1 MKNIKTSFPI
11 DIVYLWANGADEN
24 FVAIKNKCIQDLNK
38 DTNKYIDDV
47 QDQIFRDN
55 NELLYSL
62 RSIEQNAPWINH
74 IYIVTSFGQVP
85 TWLNTHNPKITIV
98 PQESILPVDAGPVF
112 NSCAVEASLYNI
124 PNLSEYFLLANDDM
138 FFNKSVQPDY
148 FFDMLN
154 RKTKV
159 RCVYRKNG
167 RITRNKKSIY
177 QLHLINAANE
187 IKKVF
192 GIDLYNYKSSHSI
205 DPYIKSSIIE
215 CCEYPEI
222 SKVINNTRYHR
233 FRDETDVHHLIFNLY
248 DFVKGRADIINS
260 HSKHVG
266 HNIILDFLYNLLHK
280 KSIKESVFYCT
291 DAIESK
297 VLSCNAPIVCINDSV
312 YNNDIT
318 REHNKLFFNTKF
330 PNKSEFEK

>member
-1 MKNIKTSFPI
+1 MNSNKASFPI
-11 DIVYLWANGADEN
+11 DIVYLWANGADEK
-24 FVAIKNKCIQDLNK
+24 FSAIKNKYIQDLNK
-38 DTNKYIDDV
+38 DTSKYIDDV

-55 NELLYSL
+55 NELKYSL
-62 RSIEQNAPWINH
+62 RSLEQNAPWINH

-85 TWLNTHNPKITIV
+85 IWLNTDNPKITIV
-98 PQESILPVDAGPVF
+98 PQESILPPDAGPVF
-112 NSCAVEASLYNI
+112 NSCAVEASLKNI
-124 PNLSEYFLLANDDM
+124 PNLSEHFLLANDDM
-138 FFNKSVQPDY
+138 FFNTPIEPDY
-148 FFDMLN
+148 FFDMASG
-154 RKTKV
+154 KTKV
-159 RCVYRKNG
+159 RCVCRKNG
-167 RITRNKKSIY
+167 RIPRNKKSIY

-187 IKKVF
+187 IEKVF
-192 GIDLYNYKSSHSI
+192 GINLYNYKSSHGI

-215 CCEYPEI
+215 CCEHPEL

-248 DFVKGRADIINS
+248 DFVKGRAEIINS

-266 HNIILDFLYNLLHK
+266 HNVILDFLYNLLHK

-297 VLSCNAPIVCINDSV
+297 VLSCDAPVVCINDSV

-330 PNKSEFEK
+330 PNKSEYEK

>member
-1 MKNIKTSFPI
+1 MTGIKDFFPI
-11 DIVYLWANGADEN
+11 DIVYLWANGADEK
-24 FVAIKNKCIQDLNK
+24 FSAIKNKYIQDLNK
-38 DTNKYIDDV
+38 DTNKYVDDV

-55 NELLYSL
+55 DELRFSL

-74 IYIVTSFGQVP
+74 VYIITAFGQVP
-85 TWLNTHNPKITIV
+85 SWLDVNNPKITVV
-98 PQESILPVDAGPVF
+98 PQESILPSDAGPIF
-112 NSCAVEASLYNI
+112 NSCAVEASLQNI

-138 FFNKSVQPDY
+138 FFNTPVQPDY
-148 FFDMLN
+148 FFDIN
-154 RKTKV
+154 GRTKL
-159 RCVYRKNG
+159 RCVYRRNG
-167 RITRNKKSIY
+167 RIQRDKKSIY
-177 QLHLINAANE
+177 QLHLINSATE

-192 GIDLYNYKSSHSI
+192 GICLYNYKSSHGI

-215 CCEYPEI
+215 CCENPDL
-222 SKVINNTRYHR
+222 SKVINSTRYHR

-248 DFVKGRADIINS
+248 DFVKGRADIIVS
-260 HSKHVG
+260 HSRHFG
-266 HNIILDFLYNLLHK
+266 HNRILDFLYNLLYK
-280 KSIKESVFYCT
+280 KSIKNSVFYCT

-297 VLSCNAPIVCINDSV
+297 VLSCDAPVVCINDSV